1 MIGNYFNGVIEQ
13 VYHRIGQ
20 EEQNI
25 VMACYGNSLTVSG
38 LETVKRYSEESDGV
52 FFACTELEQDRIVGA
67 YEPFLDIICEMFRRY
82 ETGSFDI
89 YTAIEPINIEKT
101 ISAIIKEIKNF
112 EKRPIAK
119 EEFERAKI
127 KIKSSILMQFENIGY
142 RSSNLLHNIMIKDK
156 LPSKKEI
163 IEKIENT
170 KIEDLIE
177 ILESIINSKPTLAI
191 YGNVEEK
198 NYYDLLLDSLK

>member
-1 MIGNYFNGVIEQ
+1 
-13 VYHRIGQ
+13 
-20 EEQNI
+20 
-25 VMACYGNSLTVSG
+25 
-38 LETVKRYSEESDGV
+38 
-52 FFACTELEQDRIVGA
+52 
-67 YEPFLDIICEMFRRY
+67 
-82 ETGSFDI
+82 
-89 YTAIEPINIEKT
+89 
-101 ISAIIKEIKNF
+101 
-112 EKRPIAK
+112 
-119 EEFERAKI
+119 
-127 KIKSSILMQFENIGY
+127 MQFENIGY